1 MMMMSE
7 IEELKA
13 LLPGDVEDMRLLMC
27 QLSPRLQLAAAL
39 LEQMGAYLIGTEEL
53 GDFDISPGQTALF

>member
-1 MMMMSE
+1 MMMSE

-39 LEQMGAYLIGTEEL
+39 LEQVVSAPDSHLYVVRREGHIGA
-53 GDFDISPGQTALF
+53 

>member
-1 MMMMSE
+1 MMSE

-39 LEQMGAYLIGTEEL
+39 LEQVVDERMPNEKK
-53 GDFDISPGQTALF
+53 ALLNWAAENQKDW